1 MSRLDT
7 RIRVDDGESDMDEM
21 WLVIVN
27 DRAHGIALTTSLR
40 W

>member
-1 MSRLDT
+1 MLRLDT

-27 DRAHGIALTTSLR
+27 DRAQGIALTTSLR